1 MKITRIPALI
11 VSAFST
17 NPQSAKGALNLPEIA
32 HASFIL
38 LRYDD

>member
-11 VSAFST
+11 ASDFST